1 MGKTAPRY
9 CPSCGKCAE
18 WRLVDVEK
26 KGFSM
31 GKAVVG
37 TLLFGE
43 AGGLIAG
50 STGKKRYTYRCGL
63 CGFMCDYDKQ
73 AI

>member
-1 MGKTAPRY
+1 
-9 CPSCGKCAE
+9 
-18 WRLVDVEK
+18 
-26 KGFSM
+26 M